1 MEDPFFI
8 VNLYEM
14 DVHKSLNSYICY
26 AKKLTIVCICNRLP
40 KGNIKISGNEKVTI
54 MVKSGKK
61 INCPVTASIELIGGK
76 WKTIILYSLLSGT
89 RRFGEIAVRIPD
101 ISRKVLTEQLK
112 ELESDG
118 LILREQ
124 YKEIPPRVEYSLT
137 ELGKSL
143 SPVFRELE
151 IWGTE
156 NLLSKE

>member
-8 VNLYEM
+8 VNLYET

-26 AKKLTIVCICNRLP
+26 AKKLTIVCICNRLR

-61 INCPVTASIELIGGK
+61 INCPVTASLELIGGK

>member
-1 MEDPFFI
+1 
-8 VNLYEM
+8 
-14 DVHKSLNSYICY
+14 
-26 AKKLTIVCICNRLP
+26 
-40 KGNIKISGNEKVTI
+40 

-151 IWGTE
+151 ICGTE

>member
-1 MEDPFFI
+1 MI
-8 VNLYEM
+8 
-14 DVHKSLNSYICY
+14 
-26 AKKLTIVCICNRLP
+26 
-40 KGNIKISGNEKVTI
+40 
-54 MVKSGKK
+54 KSGKK
-61 INCPVTASIELIGGK
+61 IHCPVTASIELIGGK

-118 LILREQ
+118 LIVREQ

-143 SPVFRELE
+143 SSVFRELE

-156 NLLSKE
+156 NLLAK

>member
-1 MEDPFFI
+1 LEDPFFI